1 MGEVELINISKKI
14 GKTATRKPGDAGRGG
29 HTNLLITGLL
39 QSQDQ
44 LWLIHNAP
52 GHGDAHIYIYI

>member
-1 MGEVELINISKKI
+1 MQAGV
-14 GKTATRKPGDAGRGG
+14 AT
-29 HTNLLITGLL
+29 HLLIPGLL

-52 GHGDAHIYIYI
+52 GHGDAHIYIYV